1 MLETIMEQSGKA
13 EVLLRKMATVAKPIK
28 KKLRKAIKGNLK
40 SEIAIQR
47 NDEKIALLRNKL
59 QNCGI
64 KEGDI
69 VLVHSSL
76 DGLRSLGIS
85 TEELIDFILNVF
97 EHNTVVFATYP
108 IEPLRKKEVYNDK
121 YIRCAENGSTATN
134 HESYGGE
141 K

>member
-1 MLETIMEQSGKA
+1 MLEKIMEQSGKA

-108 IEPLRKKEVYNDK
+108 IEPLRKKEECYQM
-121 YIRCAENGSTATN
+121 YF
-134 HESYGGE
+134 
-141 K
+141 